1 VKGNTVVIR
10 KARPFLVS
18 SGTRLHVDN
27 NSLVQQGDQLA
38 TIIYEKVKTGDIVQG
53 LPKVEE
59 LLEGRKPKEPAIISD
74 VSGVAEVLNEDGAET
89 IFIKTADERK
99 EFVIPVGQNIV
110 VNDGEKI
117 NVGDLLT
124 DGQPNPHDL
133 LEYKGVEHLQQFLV
147 DEVQSVYVS
156 QGVEIANKHIETIVR
171 QMTRKVR
178 IDDPGDTELLQG
190 ELHDIN
196 YVRTINKAAE
206 EEGKITAQYKHVLLG
221 LTKASLNTESF
232 ISAASFQETTRILA
246 EASIKGKTD
255 WLHGLKENVI
265 IGRLIPSGSGFDAVV
280 DSEESLIAA
289 HPEKEQLMAGL
300 SVA

>member
-1 VKGNTVVIR
+1 MAG
-10 KARPFLVS
+10 
-18 SGTRLHVDN
+18 
-27 NSLVQQGDQLA
+27 
-38 TIIYEKVKTGDIVQG
+38 
-53 LPKVEE
+53 KVE
-59 LLEGRKPKEPAIISD
+59 I
-74 VSGVAEVLNEDGAET
+74 VNEDGGESV
-89 IFIKTADERK
+89 FINTGEERK
-99 EFVIPVGQNIV
+99 EFVIPVGQNII
-110 VNDGEKI
+110 VNEYDVLE
-117 NVGDLLT
+117 VGDQLT

-133 LEYKGVEHLQQFLV
+133 LEYKGVERLQQFLV

-196 YVRTINKAAE
+196 YVRTINSEAE
-206 EEGKITAQYKHVLLG
+206 KEGKITASYKFVLLG

-246 EASIKGKTD
+246 EAAIKGKTD

-265 IGRLIPSGSGFDAVV
+265 IGRLIPSGTGFDDEV
-280 DSEESLIAA
+280 DSEQSLIEA
-289 HPEKEQLMAGL
+289 HPEKEELMAGI
-300 SVA
+300 SVAD

>member
-1 VKGNTVVIR
+1 M
-10 KARPFLVS
+10 
-18 SGTRLHVDN
+18 
-27 NSLVQQGDQLA
+27 
-38 TIIYEKVKTGDIVQG
+38 
-53 LPKVEE
+53 
-59 LLEGRKPKEPAIISD
+59 
-74 VSGVAEVLNEDGAET
+74 
-89 IFIKTADERK
+89 
-99 EFVIPVGQNIV
+99 
-110 VNDGEKI
+110 
-117 NVGDLLT
+117 
-124 DGQPNPHDL
+124 
-133 LEYKGVEHLQQFLV
+133 EHLQQFLV

-196 YVRTINKAAE
+196 YVRTINKEAE

-246 EASIKGKTD
+246 EASIKGKSD

-289 HPEKEQLMAGL
+289 HPEKEQLMAAL
-300 SVA
+300 SVS